1 MSSPVTVKTAF
12 QPKVFTLAVAS
23 ITALR
28 EVTPAVRTSQKYR
41 QIAAS
46 LQHVGLIEPLV
57 VFPAGQDEYWL
68 LDGHVRLEILK
79 AQHVTEVRCLLA
91 TDDEAYTYNK
101 RVNFLPAIA
110 EHYMILKA
118 IANGVSEEAIA
129 AALDVNVAS
138 IRKRRSLLDGICQ
151 EASELLKEKHIS
163 HAAVGVLRKMKA
175 FRQIQAAQLMIAANN
190 YTLQYAK
197 ALLMATKP
205 DLLAGALEPNET
217 GPTSDRGQTAAG
229 LSPMQRAII
238 DEETE
243 TLLQD
248 IKTARESYGT
258 HILNLTVSCRYVETL
273 LANTQVTKYLTK
285 RHPELFEEL
294 RQLLIA
300 VGNDRPKRPSA
311 ATSVRTKRKSA

>member
-12 QPKVFTLAVAS
+12 QPKVFTLPVAS

-28 EVTPAVRTSQKYR
+28 EVTPAVRIGQKYR

-57 VFPAGQDEYWL
+57 VFPAGHDEYWL

-79 AQHVTEVRCLLA
+79 ARCVTEVRCLLA

-110 EHYMILKA
+110 EHYMVLKA

-138 IRKRRSLLDGICQ
+138 IRKRRSLLDGICH

-163 HAAVGVLRKMKA
+163 RTAVGVLRKMKPA
-175 FRQIQAAQLMIAANN
+175 RQIQAAQLMIAANN

-205 DLLAGALEPNET
+205 DLLAGAIEPNET
-217 GPTSDRGQTAAG
+217 GSTSDRGQAAAG

-248 IKTARESYGT
+248 IKAARESYGT
-258 HILNLTVSCRYVETL
+258 DILNLTVSCRYVETL
-273 LANTQVTKYLTK
+273 LANTQVTKYLAK
-285 RHPELFEEL
+285 RHLELFGEL

-311 ATSVRTKRKSA
+311 AMSVRTRRKTA